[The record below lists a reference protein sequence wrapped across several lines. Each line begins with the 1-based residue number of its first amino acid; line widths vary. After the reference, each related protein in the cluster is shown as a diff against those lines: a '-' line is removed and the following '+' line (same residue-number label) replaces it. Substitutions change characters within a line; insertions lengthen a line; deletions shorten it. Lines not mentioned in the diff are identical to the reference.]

1 MYDLLNF
8 TPENLQACAIALRNM
23 NLGATYMEETA
34 NRMVRYLYDHLVERE
49 TGQRACAL
57 VRFFKTHPYGELDE
71 GLQKSTHAILG
82 AREATPSTKCLT
94 LLATAGDHLNWN
106 SRQTSG
112 GHKAIPLIDEEFIAR
127 APMIS
132 QLIQQF
138 GLEVKTVLQPDPD
151 VLLDMERRTFNVFYV
166 PEALGSSHI
175 PAQTEFVI
183 PYQIKSVLGFGG
195 MLPCGN
201 LFAIILF
208 TKILVPRPTADLFK
222 WMAAYARIPVASF
235 GEDAIFA
242 DQQPF

>member
-1 MYDLLNF
+1 MYDLRNF
-8 TPENLQACAIALRNM
+8 TQENLYACAIALRNM
-23 NLGATYMEETA
+23 NLGATHMEETA
-34 NRMVRYLYDHLVERE
+34 NRMVLYLYDHLVEQQ

-71 GLQKSTHAILG
+71 SLQKATHEILG
-82 AREATPSTKCLT
+82 TRDAEPSTKCLT
-94 LLATAGDHLNWN
+94 LLATAGDQLDWQ

-138 GLEVKTVLQPDPD
+138 GLEVKTVLQPDPE
-151 VLLDMERRTFNVFYV
+151 VLVDMERRTFNVFYV

-175 PAQTEFVI
+175 PAQQEFVI
-183 PYQIKSVLGFGG
+183 PYHIRSVLGFGG

-208 TKILVPRPTADLFK
+208 TKI
-222 WMAAYARIPVASF
+222 RIM
-235 GEDAIFA
+235 
-242 DQQPF
+242 